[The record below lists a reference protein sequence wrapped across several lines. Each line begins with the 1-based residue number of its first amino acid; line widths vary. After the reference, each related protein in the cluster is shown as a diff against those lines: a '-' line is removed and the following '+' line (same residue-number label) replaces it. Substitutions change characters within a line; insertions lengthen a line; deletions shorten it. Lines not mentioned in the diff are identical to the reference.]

1 MPQYRRRNVQQLQS
15 NEEESLLPFLCCA
28 PPQTFI
34 LKSRGQPLLVWDG
47 CIIHKLGASC
57 PENNQLPI
65 SQTVEMFTVY
75 RKLESL
81 KGGANFCK
89 MQDCMTHKSNPHTWW
104 TASCRSTHSLGSSA
118 VWTLIS
124 GFSALKYSSQ
134 PTQARQCATTH
145 FSHIFFVV
153 CIFQKNTPRNLTL
166 KKKMFN

>member
-1 MPQYRRRNVQQLQS
+1 MTATYYAGTTEGGMSNNFNPMKKRAFSPFCVQ
-15 NEEESLLPFLCCA
+15 

-34 LKSRGQPLLVWDG
+34 LKSRGQPPLVWP

-145 FSHIFFVV
+145 FSHTFFLLFV
-153 CIFQKNTPRNLTL
+153 FFRKTHHET
-166 KKKMFN
+166 